1 MKSFIFITNE
11 GYTYQ
16 PNSDRS
22 EPDIENCQVIEFS
35 EGNDENDAFKKLI
48 NENEYL
54 LKTSFDVLLCI
65 ELKNKFQ
72 YNKSKIFSLNDLKDQ
87 KSRIIKP

>member
-16 PNSDRS
+16 PNSDQP
-22 EPDIENCQVIEFS
+22 EPDIENCQVIGFS
-35 EGNDENDAFKKLI
+35 EGNDENDAFKKLV

-72 YNKSKIFSLNDLKDQ
+72 YNISKIFSLNDLKD
-87 KSRIIKP
+87 